1 MWVFIKLIYIYMANK
16 NSDEQNQFLDEL
28 RESGKTNMFGAG
40 RFLQDEFGIDRT
52 EAREVL
58 LEWIKNF
65 KD

>member
-1 MWVFIKLIYIYMANK
+1 MANK

-40 RFLQDEFGIDRT
+40 RYLQEEFGIDRT

-65 KD
+65 ED

>member
-1 MWVFIKLIYIYMANK
+1 VWVFIKLIYIYMANK

>member
-1 MWVFIKLIYIYMANK
+1 MEKEHK
-16 NSDEQNQFLDEL
+16 EFLDAL

-40 RFLQDEFGIDRT
+40 RYLQEEFGIDRT

-65 KD
+65 ED